1 MNYLRRKILLLLF
14 ASLLSVIL
22 PTPSIAAISFSAES
36 VNSLSISS
44 IRSENNSHY
53 LIEIYIEGI
62 ATSKVTFETDF
73 QTLYLKAKNGG
84 VISEGTMAGAQV
96 ISLVFDFPA
105 DANLNNIF
113 RADESNKI
121 IISVP
126 KSQAS

>member
-1 MNYLRRKILLLLF
+1 MNNLRHKISLLLF
-14 ASLLSVIL
+14 ASTLSIL
-22 PTPSIAAISFSAES
+22 MSTSTLAAIALSAES

-84 VISEGTMAGAQV
+84 MISDGAMAGTQV

-105 DANLNNIF
+105 DANLNNVF

-121 IISVP
+121 VISVP
-126 KSQAS
+126 KSKAS